1 MEGEKRSAILRYRK
15 RFTYACWKIKKHHP
29 HANIIVTPA
38 DALVI
43 NTDEF
48 RRVIAKA
55 LLMTDQSKAIVT
67 IGIRPCRPETGY
79 GYIAAGEE
87 VDQDIRKVDEF
98 KEKPD
103 LKTARHYVDAGN
115 YFWNA
120 GIFVWN
126 VKTIEEAIRRYAPGI
141 AEVFDRIY
149 PEFYTEREK
158 ETIEELF
165 PACESISIDYAVME
179 KAERIYVLPA
189 EFGWSDLGSWGSLH
203 SLLPKDERNNAV
215 VGENVRLYECNNCIV
230 HTPHLK
236 QAVIQGLDGYII
248 AEKEGT
254 LLICRLAEEQRIKE
268 FSKI

>member
-1 MEGEKRSAILRYRK
+1 MAVSFIRVDDRMIHGQTCTRWALEYPCDGLIAVNNAAAKNPVLKAAYKSASG
-15 RFTYACWKIKKHHP
+15 KKTF
-29 HANIIVTPA
+29 VW
-38 DALVI
+38 
-43 NTDEF
+43 
-48 RRVIAKA
+48 
-55 LLMTDQSKAIVT
+55 S
-67 IGIRPCRPETGY
+67 
-79 GYIAAGEE
+79 
-87 VDQDIRKVDEF
+87 VDEF

-158 ETIEELF
+158 ETIKELF
-165 PACESISIDYAVME
+165 PTCESISIDYAVME

-203 SLLPKDERNNAV
+203 SLLPKDNRNNAI
-215 VGENVRLYECNNCIV
+215 VGENIRLYECNNCIV

-254 LLICRLAEEQRIKE
+254 LLICKLAEEQRIKE
-268 FSKI
+268 FSKA

>member
-1 MEGEKRSAILRYRK
+1 M
-15 RFTYACWKIKKHHP
+15 
-29 HANIIVTPA
+29 TPA

-87 VDQDIRKVDEF
+87 VDQDIRRVDEF

-179 KAERIYVLPA
+179 KRNGFMYCRQS
-189 EFGWSDLGSWGSLH
+189 SDGLIWVAGAH
-203 SLLPKDERNNAV
+203 CIPCCPKMN
-215 VGENVRLYECNNCIV
+215 
-230 HTPHLK
+230 
-236 QAVIQGLDGYII
+236 
-248 AEKEGT
+248 GT
-254 LLICRLAEEQRIKE
+254 MPL
-268 FSKI
+268 